1 MAISEQMLKEV
12 FNRASHLMSEEGQ
25 RKIEQARKNNSN
37 NYDSEGT
44 YVQSSSS
51 HNMRMNTPVTNTTK
65 NVVPKNNGLPKA
77 ILESMSNK
85 PINVSTSEYS
95 CESSV
100 LDAIAPDIIT
110 EQKMTPTNTQTYSQP
125 IPQYVPQPQYPS
137 IDYNYIRA
145 IVNECIDNKLKQIKE
160 EILNESSLK
169 VIRVAGENK
178 IQLIDNKNNLYESK
192 LEFKKNLKK

>member
-37 NYDSEGT
+37 NYDSEGI
-44 YVQSSSS
+44 YIQSSSS
-51 HNMRMNTPVTNTTK
+51 HNTRMNTPVATNTK
-65 NVVPKNNGLPKA
+65 PKNSGLPKA

-85 PINVSTSEYS
+85 PINTATSEYS

-100 LDAIAPDIIT
+100 LDAIAPNVIT
-110 EQKMTPTNTQTYSQP
+110 EQNTAPVYTQPYIQPT
-125 IPQYVPQPQYPS
+125 PQYAPQPQYPS

-145 IVNECIDNKLKQIKE
+145 IVNECIDAKLKQIKE

-169 VIRVAGENK
+169 TIRVAGENK

-192 LEFKKNLKK
+192 LEFKRNLKKQ

>member
-25 RKIEQARKNNSN
+25 RKIEQARKKNSN
-37 NYDSEGT
+37 HD
-44 YVQSSSS
+44 
-51 HNMRMNTPVTNTTK
+51 MRMNTPAVNNTI
-65 NVVPKNNGLPKA
+65 PKNCGLPKA
-77 ILESMSNK
+77 ILESMGNN
-85 PINVSTSEYS
+85 PINATTSEYS

-100 LDAIAPDIIT
+100 LNVIAPKVIT
-110 EQKMTPTNTQTYSQP
+110 EQTTDPTYTQPMPLYT
-125 IPQYVPQPQYPS
+125 PQPQYIN

-145 IVNECIDNKLKQIKE
+145 IVNECIDTKLKQIKE

-169 VIRVAGENK
+169 TIRVAGENK

-192 LEFKKNLKK
+192 LEFKRNLKK